1 MFKIHLNKNIY
12 VKNINSYSQNIFN
25 FMGILIFKALK
36 KLIMKKIYSFFS
48 VLFIT
53 AAMTAQVNV
62 TYMVD
67 ITDYL
72 AAGNVL
78 GAGGIRIGG
87 DFAATGGM
95 NGAAAMAAWAPA
107 DPTCALTD
115 MGGNVWGIVVTYPD
129 ASIGLDQPYKFV
141 NNDWGTNEGTDA
153 ANTIGADGCG
163 TDDGAGNVN
172 RHLLIPD
179 ADIMLQYCWDRCF
192 KCDGSDPIVLGI
204 FDTPTSLG
212 AVTVSPNPVSS
223 PIRLK
228 MLIVT
233 SLAFCNVKLKLTFE
247 ETGFGETVT
256 APKLVG
262 VSKIPRTIGS
272 DPSHLKQLS
281 QQYCNIRSAS
291 GISK

>member
-1 MFKIHLNKNIY
+1 
-12 VKNINSYSQNIFN
+12 
-25 FMGILIFKALK
+25 
-36 KLIMKKIYSFFS
+36 MKKIYSFFS

-95 NGAAAMAAWAPA
+95 NGATPMAAWAPA
-107 DPTCALTD
+107 DPSCALTD
-115 MGGNVWGIVVTYPD
+115 LGGNVWGIVVTYPNS
-129 ASIGLDQPYKFV
+129 SIGLDQPYKFV

-153 ANTIGADGCG
+153 TNTIGADGCG

-172 RHLLIPD
+172 RHLIIPAQD
-179 ADIMLQYCWDRCF
+179 VMLQYCWDHCF

-204 FDTPTSLG
+204 FDTPSSLG
-212 AVTVSPNPVSS
+212 AVTVSPNPVSTNAS
-223 PIRLK
+223 FDFTLQNASDVTISIFNL
-228 MLIVT
+228 MGEEVSSTTNNTSAVGIQSYSVDVT
-233 SLAFCNVKLKLTFE
+233 SLPAGSYIYRVVAGEAVTSGNIVKL
-247 ETGFGETVT
+247 
-256 APKLVG
+256 
-262 VSKIPRTIGS
+262 
-272 DPSHLKQLS
+272 
-281 QQYCNIRSAS
+281 
-291 GISK
+291 

>member
-87 DFAATGGM
+87 DFEANGGM
-95 NGAAAMAAWAPA
+95 NGATPMLSWSPA
-107 DPTCALTD
+107 DASCAMTD
-115 MGGNVWGIVVTYPD
+115 MGSNIWGIVVTYPD
-129 ASIGLDQPYKFV
+129 TSVGNVQQYKFV
-141 NNDWGTNEGTDA
+141 NDNWGTNEGTDV

-163 TDDGAGNVN
+163 SDDGAGNVN
-172 RHLLIPD
+172 RLLTVPAED
-179 ADIMLQYCWDRCF
+179 LMLQYCWDHCF

-212 AVTVSPNPVSS
+212 SVTVSPNPVSTNAS
-223 PIRLK
+223 FNFTLQNASDVTISIFN
-228 MLIVT
+228 MMGEEVSSTTSNTSAVGVQSYSVDVT
-233 SLAFCNVKLKLTFE
+233 SLPAGSYIYRVVAGEAVTSGNVVKL
-247 ETGFGETVT
+247 
-256 APKLVG
+256 
-262 VSKIPRTIGS
+262 
-272 DPSHLKQLS
+272 
-281 QQYCNIRSAS
+281 
-291 GISK
+291 